1 MRTNRHFCRRNMSDQ
16 SNNPIPLGEIV
27 QGPSAFEQFL
37 DRNQKMMA
45 FSAIAVA
52 LGVGGFMVYKTIAE
66 DHALSAGAAYSSA
79 QDIADLEKVKQEYAD
94 TAASATAS
102 LAIAEKQW
110 GNKQEDEAISTLR
123 QLIQDFPKH
132 PAAAIAQQTLG
143 NRLLAQ
149 GKTGDAE
156 LAFQAVIDNPQSAYL
171 APAALVAL
179 GDIAKKAGD
188 LTKAEERVKKIVTD
202 AGGKITATDNWGK
215 RKLMYPIKKEEHAV
229 YVFYTVELPGECVK
243 KVETTLNITDEVL
256 RYLIVRPDLKKIA
269 KAEADKA
276 EKAKKAAERGDRH
289 DNDDKDESEE

>member
-52 LGVGGFMVYKTIAE
+52 LGVGGFMVYKTIAK

-188 LTKAEERVKKIVTD
+188 LTKAEELYKRVDKD
-202 AGGKITATDNWGK
+202 YQGSALASLASD
-215 RKLMYPIKKEEHAV
+215 RIKYLHFKEP
-229 YVFYTVELPGECVK
+229 VEIEQPPV
-243 KVETTLNITDEVL
+243 VEEPPVS
-256 RYLIVRPDLKKIA
+256 IA
-269 KAEADKA
+269 KPDDAPAVDNPTSNNPLLNELSNPTPDEAPEESLPEGEPTAPDMPEGAATPPSTDK
-276 EKAKKAAERGDRH
+276 K
-289 DNDDKDESEE
+289 